1 MYYDLNIASE
11 IPILS
16 ESCSK
21 NNINCDVKIYLDNQ
35 LKEKQKVDAQ
45 AKTHESIIYQHKDV
59 GIFEII
65 QGKEIRIKVNKG
77 VADQEVARI
86 LLGLSMGYLLM
97 QRGLHV
103 LHASVV
109 NINGQAVAFTG
120 LSGTGK
126 TTMAASFLQNSY
138 SILTEDIAA
147 VDVSSMMVTPAFPSL
162 RIGKDALEQLD
173 LPPGELKT
181 ATTDSRNRIIYTMD
195 DKQFCRQPTK
205 LKNCYLLE
213 WGEQLRIESVEA
225 KQAFV
230 DLFPHTFRPLTD
242 KGTERL
248 DLESFTKMTDFASQ
262 VSVYKLTRPKSFAS
276 LDGCRALVV
285 EHLQQ
290 TESG

>member
-1 MYYDLNIASE
+1 MYYDLNVASE
-11 IPILS
+11 IPLLS
-16 ESCSK
+16 ESCCK
-21 NNINCDVKIYLDNQ
+21 NNINCDVAIYLDNQ
-35 LKEKQKVDAQ
+35 LKETQKVDAQ

-86 LLGLSMGYLLM
+86 LLGLPMGYLLM

-109 NINGQAVAFTG
+109 NLDGQAVAFTG
-120 LSGTGK
+120 LSGSGK
-126 TTMAASFLQNSY
+126 TTMVASFLKNNH

-147 VDVSSMMVTPAFPSL
+147 VNLSSMMVTPAFPSL
-162 RIGKDALEQLD
+162 RVGKDTLEQLD
-173 LPPGELKT
+173 LPSRELET
-181 ATTDSRNRIIYTMD
+181 VPADSRNRIIYTMD
-195 DKQFCRQPTK
+195 DRQFCKEPTK

-213 WGEQLRIESVEA
+213 WGEQLRIEPVEA

-248 DLESFTKMTDFASQ
+248 DPESFAKETDFANK

-276 LDGCRALVV
+276 LDDCRALVE